1 MDMIR
6 NNIAIIKSLM
16 QRDFTVIKKEFYDDL
31 INVITWPT
39 SLAITFGYILPEV
52 GMQDASFGSFL
63 LIGAVATTFF
73 YLAVGLASDLVR
85 DFESLRYIDF
95 LLVIPVSSFRIVFIQ
110 KVLTFAIHSTL
121 LSIPVVPIGKIL
133 LGARL
138 DLSLPSV
145 PKFLLISFLCGVS

>member
-1 MDMIR
+1 MIR